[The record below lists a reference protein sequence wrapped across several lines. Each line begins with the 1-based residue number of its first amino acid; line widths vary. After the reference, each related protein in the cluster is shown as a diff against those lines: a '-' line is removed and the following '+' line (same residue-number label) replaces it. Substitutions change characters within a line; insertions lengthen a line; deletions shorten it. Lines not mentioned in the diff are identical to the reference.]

1 MVNRLTNDR
10 WPVRS
15 ALAQVVPAKG
25 GLQGLTPQD
34 YRDLAYVV
42 SAEAARGTSDIY
54 AVAASVLN
62 RVADPRFPNTVRE
75 VMMQDK
81 QYEAVTKGM
90 AYDDPE
96 LEAELS
102 SENGQRMIVGMLRR
116 LQGRTDFKGVTQRH
130 NMGPGDV
137 LVDSAGNFFHYSGQT
152 LGSGPWTGEKP
163 THYMKF
169 ISQE

>member
-1 MVNRLTNDR
+1 
-10 WPVRS
+10 
-15 ALAQVVPAKG
+15 
-25 GLQGLTPQD
+25 
-34 YRDLAYVV
+34 
-42 SAEAARGTSDIY
+42 
-54 AVAASVLN
+54 
-62 RVADPRFPNTVRE
+62 
-75 VMMQDK
+75 MQDR
-81 QYEAVTKGM
+81 QYEAITIGK

-137 LVDSAGNFFHYSGQT
+137 LVDSAGNFFHYSGQKV
-152 LGSGPWTGEKP
+152 GQGPWTGEKP

>member
-15 ALAQVVPAKG
+15 ALATVVPAKG

-42 SAEAARGTSDIY
+42 SAEAARGTNDIY

-81 QYEAVTKGM
+81 QYEAITIGK

-102 SENGQRMIVGMLRR
+102 SEHGQRMIVGMLRR